1 MATRPAKPRKPAK
14 RPPPRKPVFK
24 GTPLVIVDFV
34 FEHGELF
41 LAIANIGDAPAVK
54 VTTTFSAP
62 IRGVMGS
69 VNINALA
76 LFQNIE
82 FLAPHKTI
90 RTFIDS
96 SAAYFGRDE
105 PRRIAVRIA
114 YRDMANQAYE
124 STLQHDLNMYAD
136 IGYVERAREPTPITP
151 EDSSWR

>member
-1 MATRPAKPRKPAK
+1 M
-14 RPPPRKPVFK
+14 FK

-41 LAIANIGDAPAVK
+41 IAIANIGEAPALKVK
-54 VTTTFSAP
+54 TTFSAP
-62 IRGVMGS
+62 IRGIMGS

-90 RTFIDS
+90 RTFIDG

-114 YRDMANQAYE
+114 YRDMANKAYE
-124 STLQHDLNMYAD
+124 STLQHDLSIYAD
-136 IGYVERAREPTPITP
+136 IGYVEPARKPTPFNP